1 MRTLLKFFLSKVFC
15 AGWEPFTPALQ
26 QKRAFASLVF
36 HSNISQHKQSFCYA
50 SAAANILM
58 KGSNKTGCP
67 FLFISFSW
75 QLFRVFT
82 PQFKPSLLQSLPT
95 ALQDLLVL
103 SHYNLIDCTVR
114 TSQQTSQ
121 FHLVCRNFVF
131 SKANSQFYPY
141 LILNWKEYFTSDVFL
156 LNQIY
161 LAKPLSLSLL

>member
-1 MRTLLKFFLSKVFC
+1 
-15 AGWEPFTPALQ
+15 
-26 QKRAFASLVF
+26 
-36 HSNISQHKQSFCYA
+36 
-50 SAAANILM
+50 M

-95 ALQDLLVL
+95 ALQDLPVL

-161 LAKPLSLSLL
+161 LAKPLSLSLLWSAFGSQRVRPFFAYLHKVLIFDIYIFKFLSECVFLQHSWILW